1 MTFPQIGA
9 FPRLGE
15 GAIAPVRSIAGQETL
30 LSRGAHYL
38 HYDEVHDEI
47 MMANPFAQAILFFK
61 GGANGKEAPI
71 RIIQGPHTQ
80 LVSPDFGIGV
90 DPVNDEIVV
99 AEYDSLLVF
108 PRNGNGDV
116 APIRVIKGP
125 HTQLGNPW
133 GPETLRGVGVDPIHN
148 VLVVNGY
155 FGNDGHILIFDRTA
169 NGDAKPKAE
178 IGGPKTGMRGASYS
192 MRVYPPKGYILNP
205 GVSGGLGVWSI
216 NDSGDVPPLYLITRQ
231 REGGAARPDGGGAQA
246 NAGGGRG
253 GANAEAEGGRGG
265 GGGEE
270 GEGGGLGDRFAI
282 NPKAKEIIVESGDAL
297 NTYSVPEIF

>member
-1 MTFPQIGA
+1 VTFPQIGA

-38 HYDEVHDEI
+38 NYDEVHDEI
-47 MMANPFAQAILFFK
+47 MMANPFAQAILFFR

-71 RIIQGPHTQ
+71 RVIQGPHTQ
-80 LVSPDFGIGV
+80 MVSPDFGIGV
-90 DPVNDEIVV
+90 DPVNDEIFV
-99 AEYDSLLVF
+99 AEYDSILVF
-108 PRNGNGDV
+108 PRTGNGDV

-155 FGNDGHILIFDRTA
+155 FGSTGHILIFDRTA

-178 IGGPKTGMRGASYS
+178 IAGPKTGMRGASYS
-192 MRVYPPKGYILNP
+192 MRVYPPKGWILNP

-216 NDSGDVPPLYLITRQ
+216 NDAGDVPPVYLITRE
-231 REGGAARPDGGGAQA
+231 REDGAARAGGGEAEQG
-246 NAGGGRG
+246 GGGRG
-253 GANAEAEGGRGG
+253 GN
-265 GGGEE
+265 GGEE
-270 GEGGGLGDRFAI
+270 GGGGGGLGDRFSI
-282 NPKAKEIIVESGDAL
+282 NPKAKEIYVESGDAL
-297 NTYSVPEIF
+297 NSYSVPEIF